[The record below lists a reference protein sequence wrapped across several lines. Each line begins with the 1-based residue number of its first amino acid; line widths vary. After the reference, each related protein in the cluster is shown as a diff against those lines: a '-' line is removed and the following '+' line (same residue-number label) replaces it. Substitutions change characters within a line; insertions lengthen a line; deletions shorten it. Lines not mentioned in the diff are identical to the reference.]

1 MINYVEIHTDDPVT
15 LSVYEYDNDEKMLD
29 KITIPDKILGAGTDC
44 VKVSNG
50 TASWKQINNTGQKCC
65 ANIKQKLFRINLTC
79 WV

>member
-1 MINYVEIHTDDPVT
+1 LINYVEIHTDDPVT

-50 TASWKQINNTGQKCC
+50 TAS
-65 ANIKQKLFRINLTC
+65 
-79 WV
+79 